1 MQANWN
7 EKSILYQNPLFLIV
21 NPTKEVFFFSFLFC
35 YILVALTTVIVKA
48 LGSNGEL
55 EPFG

>member
-21 NPTKEVFFFSFLFC
+21 NPTKEVFFSFLFC

>member
-21 NPTKEVFFFSFLFC
+21 NPTKEVFFLFFC
-35 YILVALTTVIVKA
+35 YIPVALTTVIVKA